1 MCRNTAEVLVFL
13 KNLCNFV
20 AVELTRRLK
29 YHLLAFIVVA
39 IWGSTFVF
47 TKLLLLAGLTP
58 AQIFTLRFII
68 AYVLLLGWTVY
79 REWKKGNHISHLSSL
94 TSRLSSFTSHLF
106 CNSWRDELLMVALGV
121 TGGSLYFLTENS
133 SMNYTTTTN
142 TSLIV
147 SLSPLVATFLISL
160 FYQSQRLNRVQI
172 VGTLMAALGV
182 VIVVLNGHFVLHLSP
197 LGDSLAFGAALC
209 WGLYSLLMIPAG
221 QRYDTAFITRKVF
234 FYGLLSMIPYYMLRP
249 EETWIFT
256 SSVFQFFSSS
266 ETTSIFQFFNS
277 PILLNLLFLG
287 CIASMGCFLAWNWV
301 LKKLGA
307 VVATNYVY
315 FNPVTTILFAWAI
328 LSEQITLWFLLGTVL
343 ILVGM
348 YLADRKKK

>member
-1 MCRNTAEVLVFL
+1 MTSRSNSKLL
-13 KNLCNFV
+13 
-20 AVELTRRLK
+20 
-29 YHLLAFIVVA
+29 YHVTAFIVVA

-79 REWKKGNHISHLSSL
+79 REWKKGNHISHPSSFA
-94 TSRLSSFTSHLF
+94 SRLSSFTSHLF
-106 CNSWRDELLMVALGV
+106 CKSWRDELLMVALGV

-209 WGLYSLLMIPAG
+209 WGFYSLLMIPAG

-256 SSVFQFFSSS
+256 SSVFNFFSSS

-343 ILVGM
+343 ILQGM